1 MQLEIL
7 ALLKENE
14 VVRWICHIN
23 PLSRRERE
31 TGCELQNCYLYFF
44 LCKDLLDG

>member
-7 ALLKENE
+7 ALVKQNE

-23 PLSRRERE
+23 PLPSREGGA
-31 TGCELQNCYLYFF
+31 GCELQSCYLYICI
-44 LCKDLLDG
+44 CKDFLHC